1 VTSSDVR
8 YAGVLGAVIV
18 LGLLVEL
25 VVFVAAVVSGGR
37 LVSGE
42 VCSGGCGQ
50 SPGNCRCIAKGVR

>member
-25 VVFVAAVVSGGR
+25 VVFVAAVVSGG
-37 LVSGE
+37 GW
-42 VCSGGCGQ
+42 
-50 SPGNCRCIAKGVR
+50 